1 MGRYSLCPFP
11 ICHLFH
17 PNLLLTLPSSCKEAW
32 NGTRSPG
39 GRSGEAGAGQP
50 RLGGLRAFRVKA
62 GYGCQPWVHGPER
75 QARHSAW
82 ESGQTG
88 AEWEQRQERAG
99 TDSSGKENGIHCQR
113 LICLASG
120 PEVCGWIGLL
130 EAWVTGDKQPPFPT
144 VPVAKSSWTLSRSH
158 SLPWCI
164 YFLILPNGKAVFCVL
179 FFFKSNNES
188 NFVGLVILKAS
199 HMHTHACI
207 YTRVYITLHIYIC
220 IFKAASLRIRSN
232 DL

>member
-1 MGRYSLCPFP
+1 MALAAQEVGQAR
-11 ICHLFH
+11 
-17 PNLLLTLPSSCKEAW
+17 
-32 NGTRSPG
+32 
-39 GRSGEAGAGQP
+39 AGAGQP

-75 QARHSAW
+75 QACHSAW

-179 FFFKSNNES
+179 FFLNLTMNQ
-188 NFVGLVILKAS
+188 ILLAS
-199 HMHTHACI
+199 SFWRCHTCTHMC
-207 YTRVYITLHIYIC
+207 VYIHVCILPYI
-220 IFKAASLRIRSN
+220 FTYVFLRQLLWELEAMICRYPDFRQLDTMVST
-232 DL
+232 

>member
-1 MGRYSLCPFP
+1 MWEDIPFV
-11 ICHLFH
+11 LFLSVTSFT
-17 PNLLLTLPSSCKEAW
+17 PTFSSPYLPLAKKPEMALAAQEV
-32 NGTRSPG
+32 GQAR
-39 GRSGEAGAGQP
+39 AGAGQP

-62 GYGCQPWVHGPER
+62 GYGCQPGVHGPER

-144 VPVAKSSWTLSRSH
+144 VPVAKSS
-158 SLPWCI
+158 
-164 YFLILPNGKAVFCVL
+164 
-179 FFFKSNNES
+179 
-188 NFVGLVILKAS
+188 
-199 HMHTHACI
+199 
-207 YTRVYITLHIYIC
+207 
-220 IFKAASLRIRSN
+220 
-232 DL
+232 